1 MIVRR
6 RLSWIAISVVALLLA
21 SILALLYV
29 RTQGHESSYF
39 EKVVLLRQ
47 LKQLDAGWERDVLRS
62 RMGVETNYDSLV
74 DPLVEFSQLQ
84 SELEHDIPNRLN
96 AANSATLMTL
106 VSNLHQAIED
116 KTRLIEHFKSHNS
129 VLRNSLAFLPTAAA
143 DVQDAATSSLGAN
156 SAPKPLSADVT
167 AILLA
172 SMEFSQAS
180 SDDKAV
186 AINAGLERLSRM
198 NGTMPVR
205 VREAA
210 DIFASHVRTI
220 LLEQPVVDALLGEI
234 AAVPTGASID
244 ALDNGLSGDQRAT
257 DAQAQGYRR
266 YLLIF
271 AAILV
276 TLLLYVALN
285 LVRSRA
291 VINRINRVALATSQ
305 KRLEIATH
313 GMHIGLWESDLVTG
327 HVWCNDECYRMLGRE
342 PDGSL
347 KTLEAWTAL
356 IHPDDKSNYELTVA
370 AQKGE
375 SGDEFA
381 IHYRVRCKDH
391 SYRWVMSQACATD
404 RTADGVVTRISGVR
418 FDITELKEMEHQLA
432 SALRLESIGQLAAGV
447 AHEINTPIQY
457 VSDSV
462 YFIRE
467 GVQELLEHMHRAP
480 PCLVTAPS
488 SELTYLQEN
497 LPPALDRAIEGLG
510 RVSEIVRS
518 MKEFSHP
525 DQQEMVPI
533 DLNRA
538 IQSTL
543 IVARNE
549 YKYVATVALELG
561 EVPPV
566 VCFGSQ
572 INQVVLNLIVN
583 AAHAIADRV
592 KGTDATGVITLKT
605 YQEGNEVVIAVG
617 DTGLGIP
624 ENIRDRIFDP
634 FFTTKDVG
642 RGTGQGL
649 TMVRNCVVKS
659 HRGTV
664 RFQTA
669 TGVGTTFFVR
679 LPIESVASAETSR
692 AA

>member
-1 MIVRR
+1 VNIRR
-6 RLSWIAISVVALLLA
+6 RLSWIAISVVALVLA

-29 RTQGHESSYF
+29 RTQGHESNYF
-39 EKVVLLRQ
+39 EKVALLRE
-47 LKQLDAGWERDVLRS
+47 LKQLDARWELDVLRS
-62 RMGVETNYDSLV
+62 RMGVESNYDSLV
-74 DPLVEFSQLQ
+74 DPLVEFGQLQ
-84 SELEHDIPNRLN
+84 SELEQDLPNRLN
-96 AANSATLMTL
+96 GTNGEAL
-106 VSNLHQAIED
+106 VMLAGNFHQAIAS

-129 VLRNSLAFLPTAAA
+129 VLRNSMAFLPTAAA
-143 DVQDAATSSLGAN
+143 DVQDAIANVPDSNGAL
-156 SAPKPLSADVT
+156 KTLSADVA

-180 SDDKAV
+180 SDDKAA
-186 AINAGLERLSRM
+186 AINAGLDRLSQM
-198 NGTMPVR
+198 SGTMPVR

-210 DIFASHVRTI
+210 EIFASHVRTM
-220 LLEQPVVDALLGEI
+220 LREQPVVDALLSSI
-234 AAVPTGASID
+234 AAVPTGVSID
-244 ALDNGLSGDQRAT
+244 ALDNGLSGEQRAT
-257 DAQAQGYRR
+257 GAQAQVYRR

-271 AAILV
+271 AAALM
-276 TLLLYVALN
+276 TLFLYVALN
-285 LVRSRA
+285 LIRSRS
-291 VINRINRVALATSQ
+291 VINRINRDALATSQ
-305 KRLEIATH
+305 KRLEIATQ

-327 HVWCNDECYRMLGRE
+327 GVWCNDECYRIVGRE

-347 KTLEAWTAL
+347 NTMAAWTAL
-356 IHPDDKSNYELTVA
+356 IHPDDKSNYELIVA
-370 AQKGE
+370 AQKDK
-375 SGDEFA
+375 SGDEFG
-381 IHYRVRCKDH
+381 IHYRVRCKDD

-404 RTADGVVTRISGVR
+404 RASDGVATRISGVR

-432 SALRLESIGQLAAGV
+432 SAQRLESIGQLAAGV

-457 VSDSV
+457 VNDSV

-467 GVQELLEHMHRAP
+467 GVQELLEYMRRAP
-480 PCLVTAPS
+480 PCAAAAPN
-488 SELTYLQEN
+488 SELTYLQDN
-497 LPPALDRAIEGLG
+497 LPQALDRAIEGLG

-525 DQQEMVPI
+525 DQHEMAPI

-543 IVARNE
+543 TVARNE
-549 YKYVATVALELG
+549 YKYVATIVLELG
-561 EVPPV
+561 ELPPV

-592 KGTDATGVITLKT
+592 KGTDETGVITLKT
-605 YQEGNEVVIAVG
+605 HQEGSDVLISVS
-617 DTGLGIP
+617 DTGSGIP
-624 ENIRDRIFDP
+624 ESIRDRVFEP

-659 HRGTV
+659 HHGTV
-664 RFQTA
+664 SFQTA
-669 TGVGTTFFVR
+669 IGIGTTFFVR
-679 LPIESVASAETSR
+679 LPIESVACAEESR